1 MRCEGVRCEGVRGVV
16 EGVGINCTD
25 PDLVEVS
32 VLIMHTDW
40 FSISG
45 SINS

>member
-1 MRCEGVRCEGVRGVV
+1 MFFAVHYRGVV

-32 VLIMHTDW
+32 GLNNNNA
-40 FSISG
+40 SNNN
-45 SINS
+45 NSNI